1 MFSLTKVG
9 REGVC
14 CFRTKNKTNY
24 NNIKTQQKN
33 SLEILFASPPHFDE
47 YHHDYISSLPQFD
60 PSLLDFS
67 SIDEK
72 MVTDLYPSPSESP
85 VSSDTLVITPTD
97 NNISHFYIENNS
109 NDMLMPMIP
118 PLGQYHQ
125 GLEAISNQ
133 FEQIDEDDDMSD
145 IKFVDD
151 FIAKHEAALSF
162 SEEKQKQQPEPEP
175 EKNKK
180 QQAFKEIT
188 WSHWSLP
195 QSPLSAPSSAP
206 SSPKLITDKKD
217 QPQHKKK
224 AYTSRKNQVNN
235 NNKKTLKK
243 NNLKAPK
250 PTASPKATNGV
261 EGALYV
267 CQHHGCGRSFTR
279 PYNLT
284 SHMRTHT
291 TDRPYA
297 CSHCGRKFA
306 RQHDRNRHE
315 KLHWGIRPY
324 ACHFCHKSFARMDAL
339 NRHLRMENGCAGS
352 NA

>member
-1 MFSLTKVG
+1 MNMCS
-9 REGVC
+9 
-14 CFRTKNKTNY
+14 
-24 NNIKTQQKN
+24 
-33 SLEILFASPPHFDE
+33 SPPHVDE
-47 YHHDYISSLPQFD
+47 YCHDYIASLPQFD

-72 MVTDLYPSPSESP
+72 MVTGLYPSPSESP

-97 NNISHFYIENNS
+97 NAISNFYIENS
-109 NDMLMPMIP
+109 GNDMLMTMVP
-118 PLGQYHQ
+118 PLGQYQQ
-125 GLEAISNQ
+125 GLEAISDQ
-133 FEQIDEDDDMSD
+133 FEQEQIDEYDDMSE

-162 SEEKQKQQPEPEP
+162 SEEKQKQQPEPE
-175 EKNKK
+175 KSKK

-188 WSHWSLP
+188 WSHWSIP
-195 QSPLSAPSSAP
+195 ESPSSTP
-206 SSPKLITDKKD
+206 SSPKSTSDKKD
-217 QPQHKKK
+217 QQQHKKK
-224 AYTSRKNQVNN
+224 AYTSRKNQNTN
-235 NNKKTLKK
+235 SSSKKTLKK

-250 PTASPKATNGV
+250 PTIPKETNGV